1 MNTHFDNLFKFVIV
15 IIGPRLQIRT
25 SFEAMTFAIV
35 EKVELAG
42 VT

>member
-1 MNTHFDNLFKFVIV
+1 MNTHFDNSLKFVIV
-15 IIGPRLQIRT
+15 IIGPCLQIRT

-35 EKVELAG
+35 EKVMLAG